1 MKHWLRL
8 HRLALAATLRLF
20 AASPVSSLLNLLVVG
35 IAVALPLGLYT
46 VVANLQQLSDKLP
59 TDPQASV
66 FLRTNAS
73 AIDIARVEAAI
84 QDAPAVKSVH
94 RVGKDE
100 ALKSLE
106 RSSGMQDLL
115 AGLGENPLPES
126 FSLTLD
132 REEPTM
138 LDALAAK
145 LQADPAVEQV
155 QFDSDWARRLS
166 GIVALGREAA
176 FTVAVLFGAG
186 LLLVTA
192 NLIRMQILTRREEI
206 EVSKLIG
213 ATDSFIRRPFLYFA
227 ALQGIL
233 GTAVAAGLV
242 AFALGRVAT
251 PVDQLAVLYGE
262 HFTLSLAPAGTL
274 ALTFLVV
281 IALSLLGATLSVGKH
296 LRALDR

>member
-66 FLRTNAS
+66 FLRPNAG
-73 AIDIARVEAAI
+73 AVDIARVEAAI

-94 RVGKDE
+94 RVSKDE

-138 LDALAAK
+138 LDALATK

-233 GTAVAAGLV
+233 GTAIAAGLV
-242 AFALGRVAT
+242 AFALGRIAK

-262 HFTLSLAPAGTL
+262 HFTLSLAPAETL
-274 ALTFLVV
+274 ALAFLVV